1 MARDCPNDDGSGDS
15 RPRAEGVEPGLDD
28 KPRERYVPAEMLE
41 GEDAFR
47 ERNETHSG
55 SGINFD
61 QYDKIPVKVSGK
73 PMQFCFEHYMSY

>member
-1 MARDCPNDDGSGDS
+1 
-15 RPRAEGVEPGLDD
+15 
-28 KPRERYVPAEMLE
+28 LE